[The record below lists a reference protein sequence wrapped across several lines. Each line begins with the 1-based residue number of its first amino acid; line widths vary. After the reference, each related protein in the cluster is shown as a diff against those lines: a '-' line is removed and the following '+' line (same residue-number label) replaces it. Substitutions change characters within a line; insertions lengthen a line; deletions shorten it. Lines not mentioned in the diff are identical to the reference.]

1 MGQEIRE
8 HAAVGGSRGP
18 ASRAGAQRPA
28 VTWNEEREVSPEP
41 RRAERWGTGAMGESE
56 ILVLASSHLQPELVS
71 PGETYKWVL
80 GKEARPVPDVHDCV
94 PSTKLG
100 VTAAL

>member
-1 MGQEIRE
+1 MQQWGAAEARQAGRE
-8 HAAVGGSRGP
+8 HRGQQSPGTRSGKCPQNLEELRGGGP
-18 ASRAGAQRPA
+18 
-28 VTWNEEREVSPEP
+28 
-41 RRAERWGTGAMGESE
+41 GAMGESE

>member
-1 MGQEIRE
+1 
-8 HAAVGGSRGP
+8 
-18 ASRAGAQRPA
+18 
-28 VTWNEEREVSPEP
+28 
-41 RRAERWGTGAMGESE
+41 MGESE